1 MPRQHGRGRSR
12 SPKRV
17 TDWVSRAIIKMG
29 RYEDKR
35 PVGFHVDAEGS
46 FMLSN
51 LMCTW
56 VRGRNLTEEIILT
69 EILAN
74 RRDGV
79 IRFSVKQEA
88 GDYRIWVHEAR
99 RSMRLGREPAQV
111 LSYVAFLMEQ
121 GAVELDHG
129 WASLTNIVETM
140 KRKRF
145 IAAVGD
151 ADALQELILK
161 TDYDGR
167 FTIHDGWIR
176 EIDEKDRPVAQNYC
190 RPPHWPRAPQET
202 PEIDEKD
209 RAVAQNIYAAPQETP
224 WRISARAPKNPPGKH
239 WTRYDHGNGLFWWY
253 YEGPKG
259 TWWMDERE
267 HAEPEPYP
275 VDPVEEISS
284 EDA

>member
-129 WASLTNIVETM
+129 WATLTNIVEIM

-161 TDYDGR
+161 TDYDDYDGR

-190 RPPHWPRAPQET
+190 RPPRAGWNSK
-202 PEIDEKD
+202 EKLVG
-209 RAVAQNIYAAPQETP
+209 AGWNSKEKLVGAGWNSKEKLVGAAWNSKEKLVGAG
-224 WRISARAPKNPPGKH
+224 WNSKEKLVGAGWNSKEKLVG
-239 WTRYDHGNGLFWWY
+239 G
-253 YEGPKG
+253 
-259 TWWMDERE
+259 
-267 HAEPEPYP
+267 
-275 VDPVEEISS
+275 
-284 EDA
+284 

>member
-1 MPRQHGRGRSR
+1 
-12 SPKRV
+12 
-17 TDWVSRAIIKMG
+17 MG
-29 RYEDKR
+29 RYEDQR

-140 KRKRF
+140 KRKHF

-151 ADALQELILK
+151 ADALQELIRK
-161 TDYDGR
+161 TDCDGR
-167 FTIHDGWIR
+167 FTIHDG
-176 EIDEKDRPVAQNYC
+176 RPVAQNYS

-224 WRISARAPKNPPGKH
+224 WRISARAPKNPRTPRANTG
-239 WTRYDHGNGLFWWY
+239 R
-253 YEGPKG
+253 G
-259 TWWMDERE
+259 TMAMAAFGGTMRAPRALGGWRT
-267 HAEPEPYP
+267 
-275 VDPVEEISS
+275 
-284 EDA
+284 